1 MIGVTLVSTVSVIGA
16 SLRATVDDLVQNQ
29 LGAEVL
35 VVTNTTTTPTG
46 RDGFDPARLAE
57 IEQFPGVTDAV
68 AYHFVV
74 LTVDGKANQLVSATD
89 LSVAPAMFALDRKA
103 GNLGPTGADEAIVDE
118 NTAEANGW
126 QVGSTARVAM
136 AKGGER
142 SYRIAGI
149 YESRLTVGLILAESQ
164 VAYFAGPLAAQG
176 FISVSESADVPAI
189 VQRAEQLMADY
200 PMVTVGDRSTYADQ
214 QNALVN
220 QLLAIFYVLLAL
232 AVVVAFLG
240 IVNTLVLSTFERTR
254 ELGLLRAVGMNRRQI
269 RRMVRVESLLI
280 AVFGCLLGIALGVAL
295 GLTASAAL
303 RDQDI
308 LSVVTL
314 PYAQLVGFVV
324 AAALAGIAAAW
335 WPSWRASRLNVLDAI
350 AYE

>member
-1 MIGVTLVSTVSVIGA
+1 VE
-16 SLRATVDDLVQNQ
+16 NQ

-35 VVTNTTTTPTG
+35 VVTNTTSLPTG

-89 LSVAPAMFALDRKA
+89 LSVAPAMFALDRKS
-103 GNLGPTGADEAIVDE
+103 GNLSPTGADEAIVDE

-126 QVGSTARVAM
+126 QVGSNVRVAM

-142 SYRIAGI
+142 SYRISGI

-164 VAYFAGPLAAQG
+164 VEYFAGPLAAQG

-189 VQRAEQLMADY
+189 VQRTEQLMADY
-200 PMVTVGDRSTYADQ
+200 PLVTVGDRSTYADQ

-303 RDQDI
+303 RDQDV